1 MDLIHFPDTWIST
14 DDGYST
20 FNEFHSPESNI
31 VLTHT
36 LGGKKIVMKIRFKN
50 KPIFQNK
57 ISSCSLPA
65 YMTVFFFLNLQSH
78 FLFQRFGNN

>member
-1 MDLIHFPDTWIST
+1 MMDTAHLMNFIV
-14 DDGYST
+14 
-20 FNEFHSPESNI
+20 ESNI

-36 LGGKKIVMKIRFKN
+36 LGGKKNTVMKIRFKN

-65 YMTVFFFLNLQSH
+65 YMTIFFFFSISSPIFSFRGLETTNCNLVQVAELRS
-78 FLFQRFGNN
+78 

>member
-1 MDLIHFPDTWIST
+1 MMDTAHLMNFIV
-14 DDGYST
+14 
-20 FNEFHSPESNI
+20 ESNI

-36 LGGKKIVMKIRFKN
+36 QGGKKNTVMKIRFKN

-65 YMTVFFFLNLQSH
+65 YMTIFFFSQSPVP
-78 FLFQRFGNN
+78 FSLSEVWKQLTAI